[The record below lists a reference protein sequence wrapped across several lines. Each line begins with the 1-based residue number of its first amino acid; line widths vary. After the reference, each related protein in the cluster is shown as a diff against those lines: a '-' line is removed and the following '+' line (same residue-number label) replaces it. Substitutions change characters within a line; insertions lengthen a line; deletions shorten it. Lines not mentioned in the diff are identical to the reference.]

1 MYLSKKLKKRINLT
15 LKEQLGLCFGVTIFT
30 LAIIL
35 SWVVG
40 GKAKNEV
47 MRSDW
52 LMLQQLSDSL
62 VYSFDRGM
70 FERYIE
76 IDNISNLDEFRDSSL
91 DVNYQ
96 RSVLDRLQKNYPN
109 YVWVAFVGADGEVKV
124 STGGLL
130 EGVSMSERPWFEE
143 ALVNPYVGSVREAT
157 VLAKVLPPMPD
168 GKPLNVLDVAYPVY
182 GENGEVLGILIAYVN
197 WDWIQEVR
205 DALLTNIPEDEQIEF
220 LITNGNG
227 LILFDSEGLEQG
239 KSASG
244 LLNRLQTSSISSDIL
259 PFHGQDYLMVY
270 AEDKGFLSYPGL
282 DFHIIVKQ
290 PENIAFQ
297 SANELQN
304 GIVVWGFRAAIVFS
318 VIGWAIAHYLTKPLL
333 KIADQA
339 NKIEKGDRTLTIFD
353 EKEYQD
359 LELTSRNE
367 IKLLSS
373 SLAKVLKTLINQ
385 ENNLKKINQELEQKI
400 QARTEEL
407 QQAKEMAES
416 ANRAKSIFLSNMSHE
431 LRTPLNAILG
441 FSQLMQDDP
450 HLTPENKEDLNI
462 VVHSGEHLLSLIN
475 EVLELSKIEAGQI
488 SFNQTP
494 FKLEDLLYSLKSML
508 QIKATEKNIQ
518 LIFDID
524 PHIPNLIITDE
535 RKLRHILLNLISNSL
550 KFTEEGSVR
559 IIVRPGEDNQLI
571 FSVTDT
577 GFGMN
582 KEELE
587 KLFTPF
593 FQSESGIKSKEG
605 TGLGLTISR
614 QFINLM
620 GGSIQAQSEK
630 HKGTTFTFSIKFTP
644 LENDADKCEINLY
657 QKKIVK
663 LAPGT
668 PEYRILIV
676 DDQEENRVL
685 LHKLLEPLGFKTN
698 QANNGQIAVE
708 IAQQWQPHLI
718 LMDIGMPVMDGYQ
731 ATKLIREK
739 NIDSEIKPIII
750 AVTAHAFMEEKTVIL
765 ESGCDDVI
773 SKPFVN
779 RFLLDKLRHFL
790 NLEYIYQ
797 DDTLNDVVDISMSS
811 SLVTNHDLKI
821 LVAEDNRVNQKLIVN
836 LLRKLGYEI
845 DVVSNGVEVLEKFA
859 SQRYDVIFMDVEMP
873 EMDGVSATQKIRE
886 IYPPSEHPIIVAMTA
901 HDDNDSKEMFEKIGM
916 KYYLPKPI
924 KLSELKSILMSVSE
938 KQ

>member
-1 MYLSKKLKKRINLT
+1 MYLSKKLKNRISLT
-15 LKEQLGLCFGVTIFT
+15 LKEQLGLCFGVTICT

-40 GKAKNEV
+40 ERAKNEV
-47 MRSDW
+47 MESDW
-52 LMLQQLSDSL
+52 LMLEQLSDSL

-76 IDNISNLDEFRDSSL
+76 IDNIASLDEFRDSSL
-91 DVNYQ
+91 DLNYR
-96 RSVLDRLQKNYPN
+96 RSVLERLQDNYPN
-109 YVWVAFVGADGEVKV
+109 YVWIAFAGVDGQVQVATE
-124 STGGLL
+124 GLL
-130 EGVSMSERPWFEE
+130 EGESVLDRPWFDK
-143 ALVNPYVGSVREAT
+143 ALLSPYVGSVREANI
-157 VLAKVLPPMPD
+157 LAQVLPPLPD

-182 GENGEVLGILIAYVN
+182 DEDGEVLGILIAYVN
-197 WDWIQEVR
+197 WNWIQEVKE
-205 DALLTNIPEDEQIEF
+205 ALLANIPEDQEVEF

-227 LILFDSEGLEQG
+227 LILFDSGGQEEG
-239 KSASG
+239 KNINY
-244 LLNRLQTSSISSDIL
+244 LLNDLQQSPTGSEIR
-259 PFHGQDYLMVY
+259 PFNGEDYLMVY
-270 AEDKGFLSYPGL
+270 TQDQGFLSYPGL

-290 PENIAFQ
+290 PEMIAFQ
-297 SANELQN
+297 AANELRN
-304 GIVVWGFRAAIVFS
+304 GVLGWGFGAAVVFS
-318 VIGWAIAHYLTKPLL
+318 AVGWAIAHYFTKPLL

-339 NKIEKGDRTLTIFD
+339 NQIEQGDRTLAIFK
-353 EKEYQD
+353 EKQYQT
-359 LELTSRNE
+359 LEKNPRNE

-385 ENNLKKINQELEQKI
+385 ENNLKKINQELENKI

-407 QQAKEMAES
+407 KSAKEIAES

-450 HLTPENKEDLNI
+450 HLTPEYREDLNI
-462 VVHSGEHLLSLIN
+462 IVHSGEHLLSLIN

-488 SFNQTP
+488 TFNKTA

-535 RKLRHILLNLISNSL
+535 RKLRQILLNLISNSL
-550 KFTEEGSVR
+550 KFTQEGSVSIAAR
-559 IIVRPGEDNQLI
+559 QGEDNKLI
-571 FSVTDT
+571 FSVIDT
-577 GFGMN
+577 GFGMTQ
-582 KEELE
+582 EELE

-614 QFINLM
+614 QFVNLM
-620 GGSIQAQSEK
+620 GGSIQAESEK
-630 HKGTTFTFSIKFTP
+630 YKGTKFTFSIKFTP
-644 LENDADKCEINLY
+644 LEDATDDNQINSN
-657 QKKIVK
+657 QKRIIG
-663 LAPGT
+663 LAHGT

-676 DDQEENRVL
+676 DDQKENRVL

-698 QANNGQIAVE
+698 QANNGQMAVE

-731 ATKLIREK
+731 ATKLIRQ
-739 NIDSEIKPIII
+739 NHSHIKPIII

-773 SKPFVN
+773 SKPFVT

-790 NLEYIYQ
+790 HLEYIYQ
-797 DDTLNDVVDISMSS
+797 DDPLKDTVDNTMSS
-811 SLVTNHDLKI
+811 SLATNRNLTI

-836 LLRKLGYEI
+836 LLGKLGYEI
-845 DVVSNGVEVLEKFA
+845 DVANNGVEVLEKLTA
-859 SQRYDVIFMDVEMP
+859 QKYDVIFMDVEMP
-873 EMDGVSATQKIRE
+873 EMDGVTATKKIRE
-886 IYPPSEHPIIVAMTA
+886 IYPPSQQPIIVAMTA
-901 HDDNDSKEMFEKIGM
+901 HDDNDSREMFENIGM

-924 KLSELKSILMSVSE
+924 KLPELKSILMSVSE